1 MRTLIVVIISLLT
14 GVLVA
19 QTPINKSYPVS
30 AGQKIS
36 FHFDYPELV
45 KISTWDKNE
54 ISIEGV
60 ASINGGEN
68 DDAFELTQSVSGN
81 TVAIG
86 NRIKGMKE
94 LPHRITITRGAEK
107 ITFKSKEDYKQYCN
121 EHGKNF
127 NSTNFGVDIEIVLEI
142 KVPKNMETKM
152 ESVYGMVEVLNFQ
165 GPLSVDATYGGVDV
179 TIQEKTTGELIAET
193 GYGQIYSNLDQK
205 FTGSEFEDFHTIV
218 SIKPGTGPKYSFE
231 SKYGNVY
238 LRKPKI

>member
-1 MRTLIVVIISLLT
+1 MRTFIGIMMSLIT

-19 QTPINKSYPVS
+19 QTPVNKSYPVS
-30 AGQKIS
+30 GGQKII

-60 ASINGGEN
+60 VSINGGEN

-81 TVAIG
+81 TISIE
-86 NRIKGMKE
+86 NRIKGMKS
-94 LPHRITITRGAEK
+94 LPQRITITRGSEK
-107 ITFKSKEDYKQYCN
+107 ITFKSKEDYKKYRD
-121 EHGKNF
+121 EHGKDF
-127 NSTNFGVDIEIVLEI
+127 NTTNFGVDIEIVLEI

-152 ESVYGMVEVLNFQ
+152 ESVYGMVEVKNFQ

-179 TIQEKTTGELIAET
+179 SVQEKTTGELIAET
-193 GYGQIYSNLDQK
+193 GYGQIYTNLDQK
-205 FTGSEFEDFHTIV
+205 FTGTEFEDFHTMV
-218 SIKPGTGPKYSFE
+218 SIKPGTGPRYSFE

-238 LRKPKI
+238 IRKAN